1 MSVSAVAVGMPG
13 HDHASPASVASG
25 STQSFAS
32 LINVERYSIDRIA
45 GALGENVGVVKNMV
59 FKKRGLLN
67 FQPDEIKSK
76 IQQLAD
82 IVEVRVQAFSRPHLR
97 YYAYLQVGALQF
109 MH

>member
-1 MSVSAVAVGMPG
+1 MQPLHPSQADVHIPLL
-13 HDHASPASVASG
+13 P
-25 STQSFAS
+25 
-32 LINVERYSIDRIA
+32 LINVERYSIDQIA

-82 IVEVRVQAFSRPHLR
+82 IVEVRVQAFSQPHLR
-97 YYAYLQVGALQF
+97 YYAFLQVGALQF